1 MINIEQPTV
10 DCEMCGN
17 PTPMLGTKRCDP
29 CWELEKRV
37 RANVDLAQLV
47 MRSIPVDHA
56 QFHEAVQKLY
66 EWQHCNGTSFSCAV
80 LELCAKADVENARRI
95 HLAWPHLYAAWM
107 AWHHHPNSDDFFRE
121 HGFTI
126 T

>member
-1 MINIEQPTV
+1 MIEQPTV
-10 DCEMCGN
+10 PCEMCET
-17 PTPMLGTKRCDP
+17 PTPMTGTRRCDP
-29 CWELEKRV
+29 CWELEHRVKR
-37 RANVDLAQLV
+37 NVGLAELV
-47 MRSIPVDHA
+47 MRSIPVDPEK
-56 QFHEAVQKLY
+56 FKEAVQKLY
-66 EWQHCNGTSFSCAV
+66 EWQHCHLDSFSAKV
-80 LELCAKADVENARRI
+80 FELCHKADAENARRI